1 MTEMLAR
8 DGEGATKLL
17 RATVRG
23 ARTPAEARRIAKSLV
38 NSPLVK
44 TMVHGADPNV
54 GRLLMA
60 VGKCFECTIRP
71 DATDAWI
78 NGQKV
83 VHGGERTTFDE
94 GAVRTALA
102 TDTTDILVALGVGDA
117 EATAFGCDLSA
128 GYISENA
135 AYYSS

>member
-1 MTEMLAR
+1 MAR
-8 DGEGATKLL
+8 
-17 RATVRG
+17 
-23 ARTPAEARRIAKSLV
+23 ARRSCCARPCAARRIAAEARRIAKSLV

-54 GRLLMA
+54 GRVLMA
-60 VGKCFECTIRP
+60 VGKCVDCTIRP

-83 VHGGERTTFDE
+83 VQGGQRATFDE
-94 GAVRTALA
+94 QTVRAALA
-102 TDTTDILVALGVGDA
+102 TDTADIVVSLGVGNA

-128 GYISENA
+128 GYIAENA